1 MARRALVTGGAAGIG
16 AAIAARLQGEGFE
29 VVIVDLSA
37 QRLEDTARRLG
48 MRGWVLDVSDYQA
61 VAHTLAEIETV
72 TGPVDVLVNNAGIT
86 RDAFIHKM
94 TPEQWGQVIAVNLS
108 SVFNTVR
115 ALAPGMRGRGWGRII
130 NISSMNALRGQFG
143 QANYA
148 AAKAGMIGFT
158 KSIAQELAGK
168 GITANCIAPGFIRTE
183 MTQAMPEEILEQER
197 LKIPAGDL
205 GAPADI
211 AAAAAFLA
219 SEDARFVTGQV
230 LSVNGGQYM

>member
-1 MARRALVTGGAAGIG
+1 MLRRALVTGGAAGIG
-16 AAIAARLQGEGFE
+16 AAIAARFKDLGME

-37 QRLEDTARRLG
+37 PRLQETSRKLG
-48 MRGWVLDVSDYQA
+48 VRGWVLDVSDHQA
-61 VAHTLAEIETV
+61 VTAILAEIEAV
-72 TGPVDVLVNNAGIT
+72 AGPVDVLVNNAGIT
-86 RDAFIHKM
+86 RDAFVHKM
-94 TPEQWGQVIAVNLS
+94 AIEQWERVIAVNLS

-115 ALAPGMRGRGWGRII
+115 ALAPGMRGRNWGRII

-158 KSIAQELAGK
+158 KSIAQELAAK
-168 GITANCIAPGFIRTE
+168 GVTANCIAPGFIRTE
-183 MTQAMPEEILEQER
+183 MTLAMPPDILEQER
-197 LKIPAGDL
+197 LKIPAGEL
-205 GAPADI
+205 GTPADI

-219 SEDARFVTGQV
+219 SEDAAFITGQV

>member
-1 MARRALVTGGAAGIG
+1 MAKRALVTGGAAGIG
-16 AAIAARLQGEGFE
+16 AAIAAKLRDSGCE

-37 QRLEDTARRLG
+37 QRLDDTARQMG
-48 MRGWVLDVSDYQA
+48 VRGWVLDVSDYDA
-61 VAHTLAEIETV
+61 VAKTLAAIEAEA
-72 TGPVDVLVNNAGIT
+72 GPIDILVNNAGIT
-86 RDAFIHKM
+86 RDAFVHKM
-94 TPEQWGQVIAVNLS
+94 TPEQWNQVITVNLC

-115 ALAPGMRGRGWGRII
+115 ALAPGMRTRGWGRII

-168 GITANCIAPGFIRTE
+168 GVTANCIAPGFIRTE
-183 MTQAMPEEILEQER
+183 MTMAMPQDILEQER
-197 LKIPAGDL
+197 QKIPVGEL

-211 AAAAAFLA
+211 AHAAAFLA
-219 SEDARFVTGQV
+219 GETAGFITGQV
-230 LSVNGGQYM
+230 ISVNGGQYM